1 MSLNGVLSME
11 ALPFLTMETI
21 VLAAF
26 LLLNIGFCGYLQIKL
41 MQLRVEKKQIIL
53 DLEEVRKNIKALFDS
68 ARGVGNRLQTIERRT
83 TIIEERQEELTLKEP
98 SHLSYEN
105 AIRLVKNGESLDKI
119 VESSGLSRG
128 EVELLTLLSRVEG
141 IAESA

>member
-1 MSLNGVLSME
+1 MQAIDQASTEVIILSM
-11 ALPFLTMETI
+11 
-21 VLAAF
+21 F
-26 LLLNIGFCGYLQIKL
+26 LLLNLGYCGYIQFKMVRLQN
-41 MQLRVEKKQIIL
+41 EKNQML
-53 DLEEVRKNIKALFDS
+53 AGLEDVRKNIKALFDS
-68 ARGVGNRLQTIERRT
+68 ARGVGNRLQSVERRT
-83 TIIEERQEELTLKEP
+83 GVIEDQQEELTLKEP

-105 AIRLVKNGESLDKI
+105 AIRLVKNGESLDKV